1 MKMPSSTLRDIERS
15 IRALPL
21 PEQLWLL
28 ERLVGCVREQTGAA
42 WHFDMSDVEEPLAAM
57 ANDPAI
63 QRELKTIAPA
73 APLTLV
79 RGFAIVFV

>member
-1 MKMPSSTLRDIERS
+1 
-15 IRALPL
+15 L

-42 WHFDMSDVEEPLAAM
+42 WHFEMSDVEEQLAAM

-63 QRELKTIAPA
+63 QRELKTIAQEFA
-73 APLTLV
+73 AADADGLDPL
-79 RGFAIVFV
+79 